1 MDNVQFGQF
10 TSNSFAKKES
20 HSLNCGQ
27 IQNKIS
33 SSDSFAQ
40 QSDRPKISAVKKV
53 KWNLK
58 DTIFQLK
65 EESQERTLSRREV
78 PTRRSSTVTACQTSP
93 ALSHVKSNEDCE
105 LEDETKKQE
114 IS

>member
-1 MDNVQFGQF
+1 M
-10 TSNSFAKKES
+10 
-20 HSLNCGQ
+20 
-27 IQNKIS
+27 
-33 SSDSFAQ
+33 
-40 QSDRPKISAVKKV
+40 

-65 EESQERTLSRREV
+65 EESREQTLFRREM

-93 ALSHVKSNEDCE
+93 ALSHVKYNEDCE